1 MNGLFAALSIM
12 QRDQRQGAG
21 LFVVGS
27 DVDFVV
33 NPGMPSA
40 MDFFHS
46 DTGKVAP
53 NRRFP

>member
-1 MNGLFAALSIM
+1 MNGLFATVSRM

-33 NPGMPSA
+33 NSGMPSV

-46 DTGKVAP
+46 DTGKAAP